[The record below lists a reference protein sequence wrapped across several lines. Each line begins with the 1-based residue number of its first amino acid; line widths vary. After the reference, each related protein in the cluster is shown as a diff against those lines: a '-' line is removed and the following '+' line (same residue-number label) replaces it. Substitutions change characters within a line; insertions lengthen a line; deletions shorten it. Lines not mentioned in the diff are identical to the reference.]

1 MKNNFKATITSILIF
16 SLFLLPG
23 CKDCG
28 SPPPTPHKRAMERFE
43 EQNTRIKQIENL
55 TRKIKKKPDKKKTLK
70 VAVPYL
76 PSHLN
81 PYLKISKW
89 GYRISMH
96 NIYESLVDRDAK
108 TGKLVPGLAKS
119 WSMEENGKIYRF
131 WIRDDV
137 RWQDGR
143 PLSTEDIVF
152 TLSLLTIPRI
162 KKGPFME
169 DINYTL
175 MRVDKIPNNGVRIV
189 LRNPNAYF
197 LEHLVELPVLP
208 SHVFY
213 RGISKRSHGSLNP
226 IGTGPYRMLEWV
238 EDDKIILERNE
249 FYWGQTPQVQRLVFK
264 EIKSPAKALVEIR
277 RKKIDLLPELSPVHY
292 PSQITSNIKKDY
304 KLYKFVPPD
313 FSYLLWNTRNKMISD
328 FRIRRAFSMLI
339 NRELIIKKVYRD
351 LAVSCNG
358 PYWRPGGLGDK
369 SIKSW
374 PYDPTKAKKL
384 LDQVGWKDRDGDGIR
399 DKNNKKLKLVIL
411 LPLGNPRA
419 RQLLKIIKTE
429 YFKAGIEVL
438 IVPTAWKLLSRHLKQ
453 RKFAA
458 AFLTWKGRPYEDFT
472 PIFHST
478 GKNNYGV
485 VYNIFIDRLITRM
498 RQQKSFENLLDYSKK
513 LEKMLHSYLPITFLF
528 RPVEISLVHRRFSNV
543 IPTSFGFKYKEFKT
557 KKIKNK

>member
-1 MKNNFKATITSILIF
+1 
-16 SLFLLPG
+16 
-23 CKDCG
+23 
-28 SPPPTPHKRAMERFE
+28 
-43 EQNTRIKQIENL
+43 
-55 TRKIKKKPDKKKTLK
+55 
-70 VAVPYL
+70 
-76 PSHLN
+76 
-81 PYLKISKW
+81 
-89 GYRISMH
+89 
-96 NIYESLVDRDAK
+96 
-108 TGKLVPGLAKS
+108 
-119 WSMEENGKIYRF
+119 MEENGKIYRF

-175 MRVDKIPNNGVRIV
+175 MRVDKISNNGVRIV

-226 IGTGPYRMLEWV
+226 IGTGPYRMLEWM

-249 FYWGQTPQVQRLVFK
+249 FYWGQTPQIQRLVFK
-264 EIKSPAKALVEIR
+264 EIKSPAKTLVEIR
-277 RKKIDLLPELSPVHY
+277 RKKLDLLPKLSPVHY

-313 FSYLLWNTRNKMISD
+313 FSYLLWNTRNRMISD

-339 NRELIIKKVYRD
+339 NRELIIKKVYRN
-351 LAVSCNG
+351 LAVSCN
-358 PYWRPGGLGDK
+358 
-369 SIKSW
+369 
-374 PYDPTKAKKL
+374 
-384 LDQVGWKDRDGDGIR
+384 GDGIR

-419 RQLLKIIKTE
+419 RQLLKIIKTQF
-429 YFKAGIEVL
+429 FKAGIEVL

-458 AFLTWKGRPYEDFT
+458 AFLTWKGRPYEDFS
-472 PIFHST
+472 PIFHSA

-498 RQQKSFENLLDYSKK
+498 RQQKSFENLLEYSKK

-557 KKIKNK
+557 KTNKNK